1 MYKVYIAL
9 FTCASLRAVHLDL
22 VPSLH
27 VQPFIRCL
35 RCFVSCSYVAVLFIS
50 DNGKTFKASDLKQ
63 FLLKNGVQWKFNLPK
78 SPWWGGF
85 FERLVQ
91 STKRCLK
98 KVLGSLL
105 KKVLGSSK
113 LTYEELL
120 TVLVEVECVLNSRP
134 LTYVYSEEA
143 EEPLTPSHLLL
154 GHHLLS
160 KSASTS
166 SSESLETEEQVSR
179 RAKYLKILLRH
190 FWKRWYS
197 EYLSELREHHR
208 YSSVKST
215 AVSPSVQNGD
225 VVIIKEDNVARNL
238 WKLGRVE
245 ELIMS
250 EDSHVRGA
258 IVRVARAGKP
268 SVLLQRPI
276 QCLYPLEVSHVKNSL
291 PTNDIKIDRAD
302 DDTKEFVADP
312 VENILPVENPRV
324 RRTAVIEGE
333 LRRRYNN
340 YED

>member
-1 MYKVYIAL
+1 MESIGSSTSQSRL
-9 FTCASLRAVHLDL
+9 
-22 VPSLH
+22 
-27 VQPFIRCL
+27 
-35 RCFVSCSYVAVLFIS
+35 
-50 DNGKTFKASDLKQ
+50 G
-63 FLLKNGVQWKFNLPK
+63 GE
-78 SPWWGGF
+78 GF
-85 FERLVQ
+85 FERLVR
-91 STKRCLK
+91 STKRC
-98 KVLGSLL
+98 L

-154 GHHLLS
+154 GHRLLS

-166 SSESLETEEQVSR
+166 SPESLETEEQVSR
-179 RAKYLKILLRH
+179 RANYLKILLRH
-190 FWKRWYS
+190 FWKRWRS

-268 SVLLQRPI
+268 SVLLRRPV
-276 QCLYPLEVSHVKNSL
+276 QCLYPLEVPHVKNSL
-291 PTNDIKIDRAD
+291 PTNDIKIDGAGN
-302 DDTKEFVADP
+302 DTKEFNADP
-312 VENILPVENPRV
+312 VENVLSVENPRV
-324 RRTAVIEGE
+324 RRTAAIEGE

-340 YED
+340 YEDDQA